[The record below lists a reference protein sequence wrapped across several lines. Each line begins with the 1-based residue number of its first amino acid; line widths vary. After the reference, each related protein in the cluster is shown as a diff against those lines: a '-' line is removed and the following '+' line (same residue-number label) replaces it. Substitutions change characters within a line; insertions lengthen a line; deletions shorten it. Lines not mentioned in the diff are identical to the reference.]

1 MQYQNEKCLKFCFIL
16 LSYFIILDSRLVKIS
31 NNNEII
37 HVPTMKTKIN
47 AYIDTAIF
55 AIRKV

>member
-1 MQYQNEKCLKFCFIL
+1 MQYQNKKCLKFCFIL
-16 LSYFIILDSRLVKIS
+16 LSYFIILDSRLLKIS